1 PLPSGDPGRG
11 GLEQATFRPRLCQCL
26 RRTDP
31 PDRHPQHGYPRMTA
45 MLRIALTAL
54 VLVTLA
60 GCALKQNPPV
70 TRIDLHLTG
79 SDRLNPD
86 LHGRPSPIVLR
97 LYELKNPVTFEHAE
111 FFSLYQQPQETLAL
125 DLIAHEELELRP
137 GQSQELNLLTT
148 AEGTYRGVLAAYRNL
163 PDARWQQVLPLR
175 VGQLNQL
182 HLQLDE
188 LGISDNDHART
199 PWNCCITTSRVV
211 WHEGILLRPQHF
223 QQNDRYYDHQLKA
236 RTQLL
241 HGCAHGFFNL
251 EIDHQFLAMG
261 KLVLSQASGILPDGS
276 LFELGSGH
284 SPLSL

>member
-1 PLPSGDPGRG
+1 
-11 GLEQATFRPRLCQCL
+11 
-26 RRTDP
+26 
-31 PDRHPQHGYPRMTA
+31 

-60 GCALKQNPPV
+60 GCALKQNPPA

-86 LHGRPSPIVLR
+86 LHG
-97 LYELKNPVTFEHAE
+97 LKNPVTFEHAE

-148 AEGTYRGVLAAYRNL
+148 AEGTYLGVLAAYRNL
-163 PDARWQQVLPLR
+163 PEARWQQVIPLR

-188 LGISDNDHART
+188 LGISDNDHARA
-199 PWNCCITTSRVV
+199 PRN
-211 WHEGILLRPQHF
+211 
-223 QQNDRYYDHQLKA
+223 
-236 RTQLL
+236 
-241 HGCAHGFFNL
+241 
-251 EIDHQFLAMG
+251 
-261 KLVLSQASGILPDGS
+261 
-276 LFELGSGH
+276 
-284 SPLSL
+284 

>member
-1 PLPSGDPGRG
+1 
-11 GLEQATFRPRLCQCL
+11 
-26 RRTDP
+26 
-31 PDRHPQHGYPRMTA
+31 

-60 GCALKQNPPV
+60 GCALKQNPPA

-148 AEGTYRGVLAAYRNL
+148 AEGTYLGVLAAYRNL
-163 PDARWQQVLPLR
+163 PEARWQQVIPLR

-199 PWNCCITTSRVV
+199 PRN
-211 WHEGILLRPQHF
+211 
-223 QQNDRYYDHQLKA
+223 
-236 RTQLL
+236 
-241 HGCAHGFFNL
+241 
-251 EIDHQFLAMG
+251 
-261 KLVLSQASGILPDGS
+261 
-276 LFELGSGH
+276 
-284 SPLSL
+284 

>member
-1 PLPSGDPGRG
+1 AP
-11 GLEQATFRPRLCQCL
+11 FRPRLCQCL

-60 GCALKQNPPV
+60 GCALKQNPPA

-111 FFSLYQQPQETLAL
+111 FFSLYQPPQETLAL
-125 DLIAHEELELRP
+125 DLIALEELQRAP
-137 GQSQELNLLTT
+137 AQSEEVDVRGT
-148 AEGTYRGVLAAYRNL
+148 AAGTYRGVAAAYRCL
-163 PDARWQQVLPLR
+163 PEARWQHVRPPR

-182 HLQLDE
+182 RLQLEE
-188 LGISDNDHART
+188 LGISDTDHARA
-199 PWNCCITTSRVV
+199 P
-211 WHEGILLRPQHF
+211 
-223 QQNDRYYDHQLKA
+223 
-236 RTQLL
+236 
-241 HGCAHGFFNL
+241 
-251 EIDHQFLAMG
+251 
-261 KLVLSQASGILPDGS
+261 
-276 LFELGSGH
+276 GH
-284 SPLSL
+284 